1 MVKYN
6 VVYIGVIL
14 KLKNDI
20 TMFALTILSASC
32 VYVATL
38 CYFQVTE
45 YEGKLKSFEVLLKDT
60 NEKNISLH
68 EEDLVIIRLIE
79 EQNKLIKAQDDKIRI
94 QDANI
99 AESRAKSKRK

>member
-1 MVKYN
+1 MNRLFGLALV
-6 VVYIGVIL
+6 VLSALCVYIAAV
-14 KLKNDI
+14 
-20 TMFALTILSASC
+20 
-32 VYVATL
+32 

-60 NEKNISLH
+60 NERNQSLH
-68 EEDLVIIRLIE
+68 EEDLIILRLID

-99 AESRAKSKRK
+99 AEARARKKK

>member
-1 MVKYN
+1 MN
-6 VVYIGVIL
+6 RLFGLALVV
-14 KLKNDI
+14 
-20 TMFALTILSASC
+20 LSALC
-32 VYVATL
+32 AYIAAA

-60 NEKNISLH
+60 NERNQSLH
-68 EEDLVIIRLIE
+68 EEDLIILRLID

-99 AESRAKSKRK
+99 AEARARKKK